1 MQRILVY
8 GVDVSDP
15 ENPKYRA
22 MQVDQHGRLVID
34 PEELD
39 TRYLKLDGLYPMTGT
54 LDMGINNA
62 IKLQW
67 TGGVEGGIIK
77 AGSNSLDCRN
87 WADTAFKRWRVGSE
101 MIYEYLQFPST
112 SVEPI
117 IYANRTLHF
126 KALNTAVA
134 WETCAR
140 MNSWLG
146 AGLTNFD
153 IPQAGDIIPVSSKT
167 KSLGSVAKYWNQAFI
182 DEVLLTSDID
192 LEPSAL
198 PRIYFD
204 HDGVSAEDSI
214 EYDKTNNRL
223 LFYIGGSVVGYVD
236 NTGFHDG
243 AP

>member
-22 MQVDQHGRLVID
+22 MQVDRHGRLVID
-34 PEELD
+34 PEDLD
-39 TRYLKLDGLYPMTGT
+39 TRYLRLDGLYPMTGDIT
-54 LDMGINNA
+54 MSAGTHVDLADKTSYLKFQDA
-62 IKLQW
+62 LFRQHP
-67 TGGVEGGIIK
+67 TDATYVELRK
-77 AGSNSLDCRN
+77 SDLSALLNLAVDVLNAGSYRCG
-87 WADTAFKRWRVGSE
+87 WATMDVSNRLRFRTWFGGAWTEVGQ
-101 MIYEYLQFPST
+101 IYFTTGDFTIS
-112 SVEPI
+112 
-117 IYANRTLHF
+117 R
-126 KALNTAVA
+126 
-134 WETCAR
+134 
-140 MNSWLG
+140 
-146 AGLTNFD
+146 
-153 IPQAGDIIPVSSKT
+153 AGDIIPVSTKT
-167 KSLGSVAKYWNQAFI
+167 KSLGSITKYWNQAFI